1 MTYVSSSSFILIEL
15 LDVPVTVYGLLFSIS
30 AFGTL
35 IGSLIAAKLNSRIGS
50 VSTVWYGTL
59 VLVVGGISIAVFPW
73 LGVDS
78 IIIIVGPMFLFAL
91 GNGIVMPTA
100 MSLAIMPFP
109 KMAGSAAAWVGCCQA
124 PLGALCGYIV
134 RTQVLFL

>member
-1 MTYVSSSSFILIEL
+1 VCASIAGGGGLTYVSSSSFILIEL

-59 VLVVGGISIAVFPW
+59 VLVVGGISIEVFPW
-73 LGVDS
+73 LGW
-78 IIIIVGPMFLFAL
+78 FL
-91 GNGIVMPTA
+91 
-100 MSLAIMPFP
+100 S
-109 KMAGSAAAWVGCCQA
+109 S
-124 PLGALCGYIV
+124 PLLALCSCS
-134 RTQVLFL
+134 L